1 MKNWIRKPWIVL
13 TTWFIFIFFMVV
25 ILPAVVLQTEA
36 IGITES
42 IDTNFSFQANE
53 IYRIIGSY
61 GVDGRSYYLLQ
72 RWTFDLVWPLA
83 YGLPL
88 FATLRLFLPQVLNQR
103 WGFISKLPLLA
114 VGLDYLENIIFSIIV
129 VAYPNE
135 FTWLAFVGVSVSLL
149 KWLTLSGAML
159 LTIAISLWAFMKFLK
174 TLLTKQTLTK

>member
-1 MKNWIRKPWIVL
+1 MKNWTRKPWIVL

-42 IDTNFSFQANE
+42 IDTNFGFQASE

-88 FATLRLFLPQVLNQR
+88 FTTLRLFLPQVLNQR
-103 WGFISKLPLLA
+103 WGFIAKLPLLA

-129 VAYPNE
+129 IAYPNE
-135 FTWLAFVGVSVSLL
+135 FTWLAFLGVSVSLL
-149 KWLTLSGAML
+149 KWLTLSAAML
-159 LTIAISLWAFMKFLK
+159 LTVAISLWAFMKFLK
-174 TLLTKQTLTK
+174 TVLRKRKFTK